1 MASRVRNHI
10 TLNGDACLLQRFAK
24 AVHLSAN
31 HRLASPKSSSRPLRR
46 STPGGEAFI
55 YCNPAPLPP
64 TGRGSAL

>member
-46 STPGGEAFI
+46 STP
-55 YCNPAPLPP
+55 
-64 TGRGSAL
+64 